1 MALQTML
8 GPLLPSPSLGRDRDH
23 APAAAGDS
31 VVVSTAITAA
41 SSSSSSSAFD
51 MARQRS
57 SCESSEDVQLAMF
70 NNNRPL
76 WVCDPTELKARSILC
91 LAARETEERPRK
103 MGPTKK
109 NKKKTQWSVAVPKTV
124 HPQFLCVPGVSIK
137 KSLQHFFKRRRA
149 RIHASSSCAAAH
161 NL

>member
-8 GPLLPSPSLGRDRDH
+8 GPLLPSPSLGRDRDP
-23 APAAAGDS
+23 APAAAGDT

-41 SSSSSSSAFD
+41 SSSSSAFD

-57 SCESSEDVQLAMF
+57 SWESSEDVQLAMF

-76 WVCDPTELKARSILC
+76 WVCDPTELKARNILC
-91 LAARETEERPRK
+91 LAGRETEERLRK
-103 MGPTKK
+103 VGPTKK